1 MVREEESGD
10 RDHLWGRYYYPKD
23 DLRRSTYKNS
33 GERKNVELWSSI
45 YENWKAGSYREILPK
60 RKYYPHVCSMQIVE
74 GQRYGMEKLS
84 ISKLS
89 TP

>member
-1 MVREEESGD
+1 MPQQLWNANGNLIILIIPMVREEESGE

-45 YENWKAGSYREILPK
+45 YEN
-60 RKYYPHVCSMQIVE
+60 
-74 GQRYGMEKLS
+74 
-84 ISKLS
+84 
-89 TP
+89 